1 MNIKSVLEGQYVN
14 KLAGIAKKQCL
25 KNEII
30 KNIETIIDTAE
41 KRDSLD
47 FFNIEIS
54 NHQGKLNIEYKL
66 KNRKKVY

>member
-1 MNIKSVLEGQYVN
+1 MELYNQSKN
-14 KLAGIAKKQCL
+14 QCL
-25 KNEII
+25 KNEIN
-30 KNIETIIDTAE
+30 KNIEKIIDTAD
-41 KRDSLD
+41 KRGSLD

>member
-1 MNIKSVLEGQYVN
+1 MELYNQS
-14 KLAGIAKKQCL
+14 KKQCL
-25 KNEII
+25 RNEII
-30 KNIETIIDTAE
+30 KNIEIIIDTAE

>member
-1 MNIKSVLEGQYVN
+1 MELYNQS
-14 KLAGIAKKQCL
+14 KKQCL
-25 KNEII
+25 RNEII

>member
-1 MNIKSVLEGQYVN
+1 MEKSRGEAMELYNQS
-14 KLAGIAKKQCL
+14 KKQCL

-54 NHQGKLNIEYKL
+54 NHQGKLNIEYRL